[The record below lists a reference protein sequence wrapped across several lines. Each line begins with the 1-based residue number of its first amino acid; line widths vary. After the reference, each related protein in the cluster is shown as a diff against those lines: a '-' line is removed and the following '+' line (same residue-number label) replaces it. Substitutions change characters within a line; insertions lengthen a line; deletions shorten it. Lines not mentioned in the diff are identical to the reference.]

1 MTSAAM
7 SDQAV
12 SQRRRG
18 QLPAEVTGFAGR
30 EAELARIATLLTTAR
45 LVTIVGP
52 GGVGKTRV
60 AYRCAQRAADGYPDG
75 VWLVELSQLRDPA
88 LLANTVASCLG
99 LPEQDSHGQL
109 AAVLAHLRA
118 KRLLLLLDTCEHMVD
133 ACALL
138 AEAILR
144 EAPGVTVLA
153 TSRQALD
160 APGEHTVL
168 VRPLPVRDAGTRAHD
183 KAAQPGKTPQQGK
196 TPPAGERAAD
206 AVDLFVQRAASAVP
220 GFRLTE
226 ANLPVVI
233 RLCQRLDGIPLA
245 IELAAVRLRA
255 LSLSELCQRLENR
268 FQLLSGGRRGA
279 VPRHQTLRTAVEWSH
294 DLCTPA
300 ERALWARLSVFAGA
314 FDLAAAEEVCAGDGV
329 PRDEIVHVLIS
340 LTEKSVVLRDGPSG
354 ERYRL
359 LETLREFGAE
369 RLAEAGQQATYR
381 GRHLERYLAM
391 ARYVCDHPLADD
403 QVARCLELRG
413 EHANLRAA
421 LEYGLDSQSRSFRE
435 KGSELAV
442 ALDGYWV
449 ASGLL
454 AEGRYWIGKSLVHT
468 PAGSAEHAWAL
479 VVRGYLA
486 AFAGDVREA
495 VDDARAGIRVAKA
508 LGTAG
513 DGIRARGYLY
523 LNVALTVGGWHGE
536 AAAAG
541 IEAERQLTLMGDRT
555 GLLLLDTLMAHLY
568 QLTGRLDLAVS
579 RCERALALLGDSQE
593 RWLQGWLY
601 TITAAAYFQQ
611 PGKEREC
618 AEAAVKGLCAKFE
631 LGDAVGIA
639 YALEMLAWLAVGAE
653 RYDRAAWL
661 MGAADPL
668 WERTGKR
675 LSGTEVLEEF
685 HRQAEKT
692 AANRLGEK
700 RYASLR
706 ALGAARQLGEVVAAA
721 AANEDE
727 LLPGRSAPAGA
738 SAEDS
743 GLTARERQIAGLVA
757 SGLSYREIAA
767 RLIISK
773 RTVDAHVEH
782 IFAKLRIS
790 SRVQLTMLLRE
801 WLPRAREAADD
812 QATDQPTG
820 QAQAQLGGQV
830 GEPTS

>member
-1 MTSAAM
+1 MTSAAV
-7 SDQAV
+7 SAQAV

-30 EAELARIATLLTTAR
+30 EAELARIATLLTAAR

-88 LLANTVASCLG
+88 LLANTVAACLG

-118 KRLLLLLDTCEHMVD
+118 KRLLLLLDTCEHLVE

-160 APGEHTVL
+160 APGEHTVP
-168 VRPLPVRDAGTRAHD
+168 VAPLPVRDAGD
-183 KAAQPGKTPQQGK
+183 
-196 TPPAGERAAD
+196 PPPTGAGAGD

-220 GFRLTE
+220 GFQLTQ

-268 FQLLSGGRRGA
+268 FRLLSGGRRGA

-294 DLCTPA
+294 GLCTPA

-314 FDLAAAEEVCAGDGV
+314 FDPAAAEEVCAGDGL
-329 PRDEIVHVLIS
+329 PREDIVHTLIS

-369 RLAEAGQQATYR
+369 RLAEAGQEAIYR
-381 GRHLERYLAM
+381 GRSLDRYLAM
-391 ARYVCDHPLADD
+391 ARYVRDHPLADD

-421 LEYGLDSQSRSFRE
+421 LEFGLDSQSRSIRE

-468 PAGSAEHAWAL
+468 PADSAEHAWAL
-479 VVRGYLA
+479 IVRGYLA

-495 VDDARAGIRVAKA
+495 VDDARTGIRVAKA

-523 LNVALTVGGWHGE
+523 LNVALTLGGWHGE

-541 IEAERQLTLMGDRT
+541 VEAERQLTVAGDRT
-555 GLLLLDTLMAHLY
+555 GLLLLDSLMAHLY

-579 RCERALALLGDSQE
+579 RCQQALELLGDSQE

-618 AEAAVKGLCAKFE
+618 AAAAVKGLCAKYE
-631 LGDAVGIA
+631 LGDAIGIA

-661 MGAADPL
+661 IGAADPL
-668 WERTGKR
+668 WERAGKR
-675 LSGTEVLEEF
+675 LSGTEILEEF
-685 HRQAEKT
+685 HQQAER
-692 AANRLGEK
+692 AVSGRLGEK
-700 RYASLR
+700 RFAALR
-706 ALGAARQLGEVVAAA
+706 AQGATRQLGEVVAAA
-721 AANEDE
+721 AGNEDE
-727 LLPGRSAPAGA
+727 LLPGRSAAAGA
-738 SAEDS
+738 SAEES
-743 GLTARERQIAGLVA
+743 GLTGREQQIAGLVA
-757 SGLSYREIAA
+757 SGLSNREIAA
-767 RLIISK
+767 QLVISK

-782 IFAKLRIS
+782 IFAKLGIS

-812 QATDQPTG
+812 QVGD
-820 QAQAQLGGQV
+820 QV
-830 GEPTS
+830 GEPAP